1 MNPVILDALQQ
12 RFGTADWT
20 QYQVIRGQKYDFIR
34 CPNLGT
40 NQLSFFSIPIGGVDP
55 NSQLA
60 KTLEQ
65 TNLVKN
71 ASFGQEYFA
80 ITQIRTYAG
89 FLPKARQNGT
99 IATDVNS
106 VWNGYSASDANA
118 VEALNNLFN
127 RGILNVSFAQKLYY
141 QIQQPLKSAPA
152 GFGVEIQQYGQA
164 RQASV
169 VSAKQA
175 PWVQGDW
182 RFDQV
187 YNLDPIQLVE
197 PEVQLAVTM
206 DFPDL
211 NSPDFTGT
219 WRETGNVNSV
229 NPNVEVGV
237 IFDGYVIRP
246 LQ

>member
-34 CPNLGT
+34 YPNLGT

-89 FLPKARQNGT
+89 FLPKSRQNGT

-127 RGILNVSFAQKLYY
+127 RGILRGDALARYVRTQVGGRL
-141 QIQQPLKSAPA
+141 IEDMPLPL
-152 GFGVEIQQYGQA
+152 GI
-164 RQASV
+164 
-169 VSAKQA
+169 
-175 PWVQGDW
+175 
-182 RFDQV
+182 
-187 YNLDPIQLVE
+187 
-197 PEVQLAVTM
+197 LAT
-206 DFPDL
+206 DL
-211 NSPDFTGT
+211 NSGQEIG
-219 WRETGNVNSV
+219 RAHV
-229 NPNVEVGV
+229 
-237 IFDGYVIRP
+237 
-246 LQ
+246 